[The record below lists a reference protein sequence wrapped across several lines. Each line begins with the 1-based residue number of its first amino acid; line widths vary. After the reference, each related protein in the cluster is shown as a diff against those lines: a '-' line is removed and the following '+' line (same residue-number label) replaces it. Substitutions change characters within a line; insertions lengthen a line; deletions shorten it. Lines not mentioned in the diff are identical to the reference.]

1 LDIQRLLYLTI
12 RGVGTIY
19 VREPPTMTFLS
30 ILGAGHRCTGHA
42 DADNPL
48 PNTDDDRIV
57 VLNGA

>member
-30 ILGAGHRCTGHA
+30 ILGRGIDVRDMPTLITLCRT
-42 DADNPL
+42 PTMTEL
-48 PNTDDDRIV
+48 SF
-57 VLNGA
+57 